1 MGQALTALF
10 GAMGSA
16 AFFAFL
22 SFAIWIDY
30 RKKKDDRDAAHAERL
45 KALELGFAPLD
56 GEIERAKAYASAA
69 WAAGLIGLLVP
80 LAIVIVAFIGTIVA
94 VLNHEQW
101 ENITVPLIVAWS
113 ISGVAVLAIA
123 TRCLSVIRQLPQPRG
138 DTVARTAPNNSTG
151 GASTRFQESPTP
163 KRYPHEANDA

>member
-1 MGQALTALF
+1 MGQALTALS
-10 GAMGSA
+10 GAVGSV
-16 AFFAFL
+16 AFFAFV
-22 SFAIWIDY
+22 SFAVWIDY

-80 LAIVIVAFIGTIVA
+80 LAIVIVAFVGTIVA
-94 VLNHEQW
+94 VLNHQQW

-113 ISGVAVLAIA
+113 ISGVVVLAIA
-123 TRCLSVIRQLPQPRG
+123 MRCLSVIRQLPQPRG
-138 DTVARTAPNNSTG
+138 HTVSQTEPDNSTG
-151 GASTRFQESPTP
+151 GTSTRFQKSPTP
-163 KRYPHEANDA
+163 KRYPLESNDT

>member
-1 MGQALTALF
+1 MNQLTALF
-10 GAMGSA
+10 GAMGSV
-16 AFFAFL
+16 AFFAFV
-22 SFAIWIDY
+22 SFAVWLDY
-30 RKKKDDRDAAHAERL
+30 RKKKDDRDAARAERL

-80 LAIVIVAFIGTIVA
+80 LAIVIVAFVGTIVA
-94 VLNHEQW
+94 VMNHQQGD
-101 ENITVPLIVAWS
+101 NITVPLIVAWA
-113 ISGVAVLAIA
+113 ISGAMVLVIA

-138 DTVARTAPNNSTG
+138 DTAARSVPNNSTG

-163 KRYPHEANDA
+163 KRYPHEASDG